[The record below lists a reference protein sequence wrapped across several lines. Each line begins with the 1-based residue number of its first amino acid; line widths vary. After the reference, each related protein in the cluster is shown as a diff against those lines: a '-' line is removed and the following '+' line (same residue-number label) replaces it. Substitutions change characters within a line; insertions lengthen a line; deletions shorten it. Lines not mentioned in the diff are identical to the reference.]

1 MYSQCHDM
9 YPFILSHLPSCI
21 IHAGRL
27 FCVRD
32 TKADGWDTLYF
43 VFYTKERWFACC
55 IATGEVNRI
64 HNRVY
69 TSVSL
74 LQQSVCFVI
83 DFLPDTWRNPVQ
95 DIKNPRTNY
104 QVPPPILRQNGL
116 QLNTVGT
123 IDWPSLL
130 GLQLP
135 LFSVCIVLSYTLGVI
150 HISANNL
157 VSLTQAVFQTW
168 LSAAIFNDI
177 NKLLA

>member
-1 MYSQCHDM
+1 MFVGPVYSQCHDM

-74 LQQSVCFVI
+74 LQQSVYFVI

-95 DIKNPRTNY
+95 DIKNPR
-104 QVPPPILRQNGL
+104 L

-135 LFSVCIVLSYTLGVI
+135 LFSFCIVLSCTLGVI
-150 HISANNL
+150 HTSANNL

-168 LSAAIFNDI
+168 PSAAIFNDI